1 MFSPSLS
8 SNRRRIYSKGMI
20 VNDLDWPNTTSCNG
34 EVSSTNLVERGAVG
48 FGILEGFQLKQ
59 GGGTWKT

>member
-1 MFSPSLS
+1 
-8 SNRRRIYSKGMI
+8 MI
-20 VNDLDWPNTTSCNG
+20 VNDLHWCNATSCNG
-34 EVSSTNLVERGAVG
+34 EVSSTNLVGRGAVG